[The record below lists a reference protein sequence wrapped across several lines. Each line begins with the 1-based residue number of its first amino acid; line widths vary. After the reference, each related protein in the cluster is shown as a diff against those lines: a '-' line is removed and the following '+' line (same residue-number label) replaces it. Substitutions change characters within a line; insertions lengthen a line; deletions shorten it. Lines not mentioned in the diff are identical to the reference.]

1 MNISDWFIREE
12 FPRQNGTSG
21 FFIPRCEDS
30 ESGRDWKENDLI
42 LIMSDTDVSS
52 SFYRSLSSLHNHFPF
67 QKIFFAGKVKDNNPD
82 YAMEALQSCIQQDT
96 TSFFLGGNKNMAAAL
111 ADTHGLRVTYI
122 SNALP
127 LAEEIKDG
135 YNYIGFQRH
144 LCEYKALKYVEEF
157 CPDSLSLGQMKS
169 NGHLLEPLLR
179 DTEVLYVNL
188 NVIRSAE
195 LPGCETS
202 WPSGLNTEEICQ
214 IAKIAGSSG
223 RLKTVILD
231 FAGLQESPAQCET
244 KLMAEFFWYLLE
256 GITCKQHDHPA
267 VNTNISEYVV
277 NMADF
282 DTELI
287 FVKSNITQR
296 WWLRI
301 QDNESFPYL
310 SCAQEEYQLSI
321 QNEIPERL
329 LRHIL

>member
-1 MNISDWFIREE
+1 MEIHKWFMCDEY
-12 FPRQNGTSG
+12 PTTSSSPG
-21 FFIPRCEDS
+21 FFTSRGEDN
-30 ESGRDWKENDLI
+30 ESVHEWKDIDLI
-42 LIMSDTDVSS
+42 LMSSDAVLASS
-52 SFYRSLSSLHNHFPF
+52 LYKNLHLLHNHFPF
-67 QKIFFAGKVKDNNPD
+67 QKLFFAGSVKDNNPGI
-82 YAMEALQSCIQQDT
+82 AGEALLSLYKQGI
-96 TSFFLGGNKNMAAAL
+96 TSFFAGGNLHLASGLAAENNL
-111 ADTHGLRVTYI
+111 QVTCI
-122 SNALP
+122 ANALP
-127 LAEEIKDG
+127 QTEEIRDNFK
-135 YNYIGFQRH
+135 YIGYQRH

-195 LPGCETS
+195 VPGLTS
-202 WPSGLNTEEICQ
+202 AWPSGLNTEEMCQ
-214 IAKIAGSSG
+214 IAKIAGSSN
-223 RLKTVILD
+223 RLKAVFFD
-231 FAGLQESPAQCET
+231 MEGLTASPGQSESR
-244 KLMAEFFWYLLE
+244 LMVEFFWYLLE
-256 GITCKQHDHPA
+256 GMQCKQKDHPA

-287 FVKSNITQR
+287 FIKSNISNR

-301 QDNESFPYL
+301 QDNESNPFL
-310 SCAQEEYQLSI
+310 SCAPEEYQQSV